1 MTIAIWLAAAAVYLV
16 FLRWY
21 FNWSGSVSGDEIDAY
36 LADFAK
42 GSGSQ
47 HTDLDVLRQF
57 LEQDD
62 GKEFVMQNFVTLHP
76 GTILHP
82 VSGEPANSRETL
94 QGYTKPFIKALFKR
108 GGHPVFM
115 ARKVGGHIDSWNAE
129 PDANWQATSMMR
141 YRSRRDL
148 IELALDQRFAAIH
161 VFKTSAIAKTI
172 SFPVQIQLSF
182 FLRPGFYVPLLL
194 LWLTSLLQFAL

>member
-1 MTIAIWLAAAAVYLV
+1 
-16 FLRWY
+16 
-21 FNWSGSVSGDEIDAY
+21 
-36 LADFAK
+36 
-42 GSGSQ
+42 
-47 HTDLDVLRQF
+47 
-57 LEQDD
+57 
-62 GKEFVMQNFVTLHP
+62 
-76 GTILHP
+76 
-82 VSGEPANSRETL
+82 
-94 QGYTKPFIKALFKR
+94 
-108 GGHPVFM
+108 M